1 MLALLSLSE
10 WIRII
15 LVSPAFLPRATSNAP
30 FCGVFVVLFCFSFW
44 VVVVILLLFSSSS
57 FFFFFP
63 FLFMCVIFFL
73 VTPTPR
79 IVACLADEVVH
90 LN

>member
-30 FCGVFVVLFCFSFW
+30 FCGVFVVVVVSFCFSFW
-44 VVVVILLLFSSSS
+44 IVVVVVSFFFVLFSFLFLCVILLLFW
-57 FFFFFP
+57 
-63 FLFMCVIFFL
+63 
-73 VTPTPR
+73 
-79 IVACLADEVVH
+79 
-90 LN
+90 